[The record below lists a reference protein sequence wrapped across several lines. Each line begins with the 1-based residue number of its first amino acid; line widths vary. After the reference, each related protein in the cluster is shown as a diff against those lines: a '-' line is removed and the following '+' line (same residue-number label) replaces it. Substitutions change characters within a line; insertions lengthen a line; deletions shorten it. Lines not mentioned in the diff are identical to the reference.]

1 VIVSARFALAL
12 TLALSFSIG
21 CGDETDPPA
30 GAGNRAGAGTGGS
43 SVSGEGGNGA
53 LGGASA
59 SGASGSS
66 GAGRGGAAGAS
77 GGAAGASGGAAGA
90 SGGAA
95 GASTSGG
102 APGGNGGSASGS
114 GGGAGDVGAS
124 GGVSGASGASSE
136 GGAGGD
142 GQGGSSEGSAGAG
155 GDHGSSCAN
164 PTTTIDTSN
173 LTVDEAVETYSVT
186 GSTANEIRQSINANR
201 DGDYDAFTSWYL
213 TWQYAN
219 DACDGSGLV
228 VLVEIEYSLPEWDAP
243 PAADP
248 ALTDEWSTY
257 MDALLCHEYGH
268 AEFGLDAA
276 NDVYATLSAI
286 DAGGDCAAQQT
297 QADAA
302 FQSIL
307 DDYIAREIA
316 YDEETNHGA
325 TMGAVFPQP

>member
-90 SGGAA
+90 S
-95 GASTSGG
+95 TSGG

-142 GQGGSSEGSAGAG
+142 GQGGSSAGSAGAG

-307 DDYIAREIA
+307 DDYVAREIA